1 VRIKPNFIA
10 IPIAALLGLIGAIG
24 VTAFF
29 TISGAEQTEAKQVGF
44 RGVGL
49 LQNIDPV
56 ALRETAPIHR
66 VPEPEPVEE
75 IDPNNPPLS
84 VTQKYKNVQVLTDL
98 NVQQFSRLM
107 QALTQWVSPE
117 QGCAY
122 CHNTKNLASD
132 EKYAKVVARHM
143 LQMTRNLNVQW
154 KSHVGE
160 TGVTCYTCHRGQPV
174 PSGDWFEKV
183 AAASDAPNR
192 MLGTRAGQNT
202 AGVST
207 VGNTSLPY
215 DPLTI
220 FLNKEAPNIRV
231 QGELPLAGESNNRRS
246 VKQTE
251 HTYGLMIYMANSLGV
266 NCTYCHNSRAFA
278 NWEQS
283 PPPRA
288 TAWYGIRMVRDLNVT
303 YLAPVGKLLPDFRLS
318 PVGDEP
324 KVACATCHKGAAK
337 PLYGVSMIPDYPEL
351 GIEAKAP
358 YSAGPKTL
366 AEVVPMDPYPRKA
379 AAKTE
384 E

>member
-1 VRIKPNFIA
+1 M
-10 IPIAALLGLIGAIG
+10 IGAIG

-192 MLGTRAGQNT
+192 MLGTRA
-202 AGVST
+202 
-207 VGNTSLPY
+207 
-215 DPLTI
+215 D
-220 FLNKEAPNIRV
+220 
-231 QGELPLAGESNNRRS
+231 
-246 VKQTE
+246 
-251 HTYGLMIYMANSLGV
+251 
-266 NCTYCHNSRAFA
+266 
-278 NWEQS
+278 
-283 PPPRA
+283 
-288 TAWYGIRMVRDLNVT
+288 
-303 YLAPVGKLLPDFRLS
+303 
-318 PVGDEP
+318 
-324 KVACATCHKGAAK
+324 
-337 PLYGVSMIPDYPEL
+337 
-351 GIEAKAP
+351 
-358 YSAGPKTL
+358 KTRP
-366 AEVVPMDPYPRKA
+366 A
-379 AAKTE
+379 
-384 E
+384 

>member
-1 VRIKPNFIA
+1 MRIKPNFIA

-154 KSHVGE
+154 KSHVG
-160 TGVTCYTCHRGQPV
+160 
-174 PSGDWFEKV
+174 
-183 AAASDAPNR
+183 
-192 MLGTRAGQNT
+192 
-202 AGVST
+202 
-207 VGNTSLPY
+207 
-215 DPLTI
+215 
-220 FLNKEAPNIRV
+220 
-231 QGELPLAGESNNRRS
+231 
-246 VKQTE
+246 
-251 HTYGLMIYMANSLGV
+251 
-266 NCTYCHNSRAFA
+266 
-278 NWEQS
+278 
-283 PPPRA
+283 
-288 TAWYGIRMVRDLNVT
+288 
-303 YLAPVGKLLPDFRLS
+303 
-318 PVGDEP
+318 
-324 KVACATCHKGAAK
+324 
-337 PLYGVSMIPDYPEL
+337 
-351 GIEAKAP
+351 
-358 YSAGPKTL
+358 
-366 AEVVPMDPYPRKA
+366 
-379 AAKTE
+379 
-384 E
+384 